1 MSAWLKEFNGA
12 HFVLIHVVESAE
24 FAPGVKQTEDGSHNP
39 PKVVHSA

>member
-12 HFVLIHVVESAE
+12 HFVLIHVVGSAE
-24 FAPGVKQTEDGSHNP
+24 LAPGVKQIEDACHNP